1 MGDTSVMAR
10 RLEGGKYV
18 QYGWSGNGGC
28 FCNVGGRL
36 LSWYDDPEKV
46 EYLFGLGQMKFIGKP
61 GSEYGGESWYY
72 THDRDGI
79 MGTI

>member
-18 QYGWSGNGGC
+18 QYGWSGNGGY
-28 FCNVGGRL
+28 FFNVGGRL

>member
-18 QYGWSGNGGC
+18 QYGWSGNGGD

-46 EYLFGLGQMKFIGKP
+46 E
-61 GSEYGGESWYY
+61 
-72 THDRDGI
+72 
-79 MGTI
+79 

>member
-1 MGDTSVMAR
+1 MGVIFATW
-10 RLEGGKYV
+10 E
-18 QYGWSGNGGC
+18 
-28 FCNVGGRL
+28 
-36 LSWYDDPEKV
+36 DDFSPGMMTPEKV